1 MAALPATQCTRV
13 GWCSV
18 KRPRTISLASLL
30 AVALSTALVCM
41 TGLVAAAVSDGVYR
55 GVRTATDNADLI
67 VTSSGGSHPLDA
79 DLAQQIRELPAVE
92 TVTEQLFGIVTDDQR
107 GGAAIGVQ
115 TLPPTS
121 ALTLVEGRLPAS
133 ASAAP
138 DEVEAVLIDIPSKPT
153 GYQVGA
159 RIPITGPTRSAQSP
173 TTVTVV
179 GVATAAVGAVEHPS
193 IPTLL
198 TPLPT
203 ARHILGVPGSTRLL
217 VTTRDDARSARDDIE
232 TILQRQHPAVAL
244 FSGEEYAA
252 EHASDFTAGSRTIR
266 LTLALLTA
274 AALVAAFV
282 VVASSFNMQLARS
295 TRQIAVLRSIGAL
308 RRQVFARC
316 LTAALTVGLVGAMG
330 GCVLGVIL
338 AHAVLLFNPDIG
350 DGGGLTPGPLVLGV
364 AAGVIPS
371 LLAAL
376 RPAWLATRVAPVHA
390 MRTAATRQR
399 PARRPVTTRVG
410 FTAVIVGLVITGGGG
425 IAPSLLLVATG
436 VIIAAVGLVAS
447 APAVFTGA
455 AEMLSH
461 LGGYWIGEAGAQVR
475 RNPGRSS
482 ATGIALW
489 LGEMLLVAL
498 AIGASTGQAT
508 LADAVAGATPADVF
522 ITPASD
528 EAALSELDELD
539 DQVKAMP
546 SVAAS
551 TRVNSLMVD
560 AVFPSGESQLTVV
573 GWKSDLLTVLST
585 DAVIVEPPSGT
596 IIVPS
601 SPGTVDGETVTVHH
615 GGMARELTMRVVD
628 GAPRLGI
635 VSAEELER
643 FGTLPSDYWVKLV
656 PNTDPSAALEALG
669 RLPGVETVSSPAI
682 ERAEIAASIRQA
694 GFVAGA
700 FLALSVLIA
709 LVGLA
714 NTVALSVIERT
725 NEFGLYRALG
735 ATRSQV
741 RKQVVVEAVLLAV
754 VASVIGAVYGLV
766 FGVCGARALLANEQL
781 SVVVTVPWG
790 TLVGLL
796 TGVVACAAA
805 AAGVP
810 AHRAAATPPIAAL
823 A

>member
-1 MAALPATQCTRV
+1 
-13 GWCSV
+13 
-18 KRPRTISLASLL
+18 
-30 AVALSTALVCM
+30 M

-55 GVRTATDNADLI
+55 GVRTATDNAELI
-67 VTSSGGSHPLDA
+67 ATSSGGSHPLDA

-153 GYQVGA
+153 RYQVGA

-217 VTTRDDARSARDDIE
+217 VTTRDGVRSARDDIE
-232 TILQRQHPAVAL
+232 TILERQHPVVVL

-410 FTAVIVGLVITGGGG
+410 LTAVIVGLVITGWGG
-425 IAPSLLLVATG
+425 IAPSLLLVAMG

-461 LGGYWIGEAGAQVR
+461 LGGYWTGEAGAQVR

-498 AIGASTGQAT
+498 AIGVSTGQAT

-528 EAALSELDELD
+528 EAALSELDELGQLGE
-539 DQVKAMP
+539 QVRAMP

-573 GWKSDLLTVLST
+573 GWKSDLLPVLST

-615 GGMARELTMRVVD
+615 GGMARALTMRVVD

-643 FGTLPSDYWVKLV
+643 FGTLPSEYWVKLV